1 MISGG
6 KVSVTTSIR
15 KGCLFMKV
23 FGYTSENIAFD
34 STKTL

>member
-15 KGCLFMKV
+15 KGYLFIKV

-34 STKTL
+34 ITKAL